1 MIKINLTPI
10 AELENRIWWLPEVAA
25 LLLAFAGATFGFEKY
40 IEMRRN
46 EILEISQQTASIR
59 ESINRINP
67 QVEKYKNLERDLTQL
82 NTKLNAIKVITLSL
96 PERFRIIISLEH
108 IHNLK
113 PDGVWLRS
121 ITFDQGSDDSI
132 VIEGGAFDNLLISEF
147 VTSLKSTNMNA
158 LDAVDIRSQV
168 AFEKVSI
175 EQSLLVEKD
184 SLFEDLTEI
193 YSFKINLKIKLK
205 DLINSEPPTISK
217 LLQTQTFKEKLR

>member
-10 AELENRIWWLPEVAA
+10 AELENRIWWLLEVAA
-25 LLLAFAGATFGFEKY
+25 LLLSFAGATFGFEKY

-46 EILEISQQTASIR
+46 EIIEISQQTAEIR

-67 QVEKYKNLERDLTQL
+67 QVEKYKNLERDLSQL
-82 NTKLNAIKVITLSL
+82 NTKLNAIKDITLSL

-113 PDGVWLRS
+113 PEGVWLRG
-121 ITFDQGSDDSI
+121 IAFDQGSDDSI

-147 VTSLKSTNMNA
+147 MASLKSTNMTA
-158 LDAVDIRSQV
+158 LDSVDIRSQV
-168 AFEKVSI
+168 AFEKISI

-184 SLFEDLTEI
+184 TLFEDLTEI
-193 YSFKINLKIKLK
+193 YSFKISLKIKLK
-205 DLINSEPPTISK
+205 ELMNSESQTISK
-217 LLQTQTFKEKLR
+217 LFQSQTIEEKLR